1 MTSPLVTFVRF
12 MPRASRRVRRLL
24 VLAAFLGYPLVNL
37 GYAVLVLPNRLS
49 SVAWAPIAVVLF
61 SATLLGVVAI
71 YGYARGRADMKADLD
86 ERQRHVRDQARI
98 HAYEI
103 LVVVV
108 VGVIGL
114 LALGAS
120 FNGPVTV
127 GMGELTP
134 FIVGIGLYL
143 PLLPSATLTW
153 SEPDLPSDADEAGS
167 AR

>member
-1 MTSPLVTFVRF
+1 MTSPFVTFVRF

-37 GYAVLVLPNRLS
+37 GYALLVLPNRLS
-49 SVAWAPIAVVLF
+49 SAAWAPIAIALF
-61 SATLLGVVAI
+61 SMTLIGVVAI

-86 ERQRHVRDQARI
+86 ERQRHVRDQAWI

-114 LALGAS
+114 LAVAAS
-120 FNGPVTV
+120 FNGPVTI

-153 SEPDLPSDADEAGS
+153 SEPDLLVDADEGGS
-167 AR
+167 DR